1 MIIYSFIRNLRYIS
15 NVTYNLLEWQSWL
28 DQLRDESMQFHHFT
42 LENCQSATGLVIVID
57 VLRAFSTAA
66 YAFAAGAKEI
76 FLVSKVEEAFAL
88 KEEIYQSMI
97 MGEVDGLPVEG
108 FDFGNSP
115 VQFDGCNLSGIPLI
129 QRTTS
134 GTQGVVLSQKADTLL
149 ITSFCNAGATAEYIG
164 GLSPVEVSFVITG
177 KRYGDWGDEDQAC
190 ADYIQS
196 LILKRNEDPEHFLDR
211 VRKSKPGRYFLNSK
225 MPEYSVRDL
234 EYCLELNKFNFI
246 MEVQKSNEHLR
257 LRCSTL

>member
-1 MIIYSFIRNLRYIS
+1 M
-15 NVTYNLLEWQSWL
+15 TYNLLEWQSWL
-28 DQLRDESMQFHHFT
+28 DQVQEDSMQFQHFT
-42 LENCQSATGLVIVID
+42 LKNCESATGLVIVID

-66 YAFAAGAKEI
+66 YAFAAGVEEI
-76 FLVSKVEEAFAL
+76 ILVSTVEEAFAL
-88 KEEIYQSMI
+88 KEEINQSMI

-108 FDFGNSP
+108 FDYGNSP
-115 VQFDGCNLSGIPLI
+115 VQFDGRNLSGIPLI

-134 GTQGVVLSQKADTLL
+134 GTQGVVLSQNAETLL
-149 ITSFCNAGATAEYIG
+149 TTSFCNAGATAEYVV
-164 GLSPVEVSFVITG
+164 GLSPVEVNFVITG
-177 KRYGDWGDEDQAC
+177 KRSGDWGDEDQAC

-225 MPEYSVRDL
+225 MSEYPLRDL
-234 EYCLELNKFNFI
+234 EYCLEINKFNFI
-246 MEVQKSNEHLR
+246 MEVQRLNEHLR